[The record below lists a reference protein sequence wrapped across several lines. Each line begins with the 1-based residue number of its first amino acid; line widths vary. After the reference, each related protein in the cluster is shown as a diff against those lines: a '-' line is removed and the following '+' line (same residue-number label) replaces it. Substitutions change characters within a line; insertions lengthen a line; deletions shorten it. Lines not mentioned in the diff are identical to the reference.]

1 MFKNET
7 LAKKIEE
14 YKNLKDQVDV
24 LNAKIDSLKEEF
36 IADLTERGVD
46 SYEFIL
52 DDVKHSVSYK
62 TSTRTNFDTKA
73 FKEEYGKLYEQ
84 FSSVAPQSR
93 FSCK

>member
-14 YKNLKDQVDV
+14 YKNLKDQMDV
-24 LNAKIDSLKEEF
+24 LSAKVDSIKEEL
-36 IADLTERGVD
+36 IADLAERDVD
-46 SYEFIL
+46 SYEFIF
-52 DDVKHSVSYK
+52 DDIKHTISYK
-62 TSTRTNFDTKA
+62 TANRTNFDTKA

-84 FSSVAPQSR
+84 FSSVIPQSR

>member
-1 MFKNET
+1 MFKDIT

-14 YKNLKDQVDV
+14 YKNLKDQIDV
-24 LNAKIDSLKEEF
+24 LTAKVDSIKEEL
-36 IADLTERGVD
+36 ISDLAERGVD
-46 SYEFIL
+46 SYEFIF
-52 DDVKHSVSYK
+52 DDTKHIISYK
-62 TSTRTNFDTKA
+62 TSNRTNFDTKA